1 METEKCTIALG
12 SKSCASPAGRMMG
25 PRPERGEQKQKRD
38 RERERDSAAPNVI
51 MQVGR
56 LG

>member
-25 PRPERGEQKQKRD
+25 PRPERGEQKQKR
-38 RERERDSAAPNVI
+38 ERERDSAAPNDI